1 MAGTFHEHRT
11 AKAAAKAI
19 KRKKR
24 GGSDLQAIRI
34 LTGLFTS
41 SARCPLLPR
50 WPPCIPGGGWAEQRG
65 R

>member
-1 MAGTFHEHRT
+1 MTNHHEHRT

-24 GGSDLQAIRI
+24 GGSDLQAIRNPDGFI
-34 LTGLFTS
+34 HKFRTMPASPAVAAMYSWRRLGQ
-41 SARCPLLPR
+41 
-50 WPPCIPGGGWAEQRG
+50 QRG